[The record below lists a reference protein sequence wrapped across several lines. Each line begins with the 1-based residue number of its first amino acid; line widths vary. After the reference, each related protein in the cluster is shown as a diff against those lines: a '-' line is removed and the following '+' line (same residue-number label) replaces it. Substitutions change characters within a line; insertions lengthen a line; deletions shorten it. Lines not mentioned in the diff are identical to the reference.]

1 MRMTSSSLTN
11 LLSSLSREHS
21 TQVTWR
27 RSASSQG
34 KIELRFSDVDQHQS
48 FSLSLIRSWKL
59 TEVVFSA
66 DPFASKVVEYLVSRA
81 LEIPNEL
88 SEIISH
94 NRPSYSEC
102 EFKINGLDLADN
114 PGSSENPSFTFRATK
129 FSSESS
135 LEHGLIS
142 DSEALLIRFAILFF
156 STLLPSAMAPYTNPD
171 EVLGFPEGAASQ
183 VLVNKYERDPR
194 NRKAAIEL
202 HGTKCM
208 ACGFDF
214 EATYGSLGRGYIV
227 IHHTTPVSAMGA
239 DYVVDPAKDLV
250 AICANCHPMVHR
262 EDPPIKLEELR
273 KIILTAHFAFALRTG
288 CPRNTKVQVFILG

>member
-1 MRMTSSSLTN
+1 
-11 LLSSLSREHS
+11 
-21 TQVTWR
+21 
-27 RSASSQG
+27 
-34 KIELRFSDVDQHQS
+34 
-48 FSLSLIRSWKL
+48 L

-88 SEIISH
+88 AEIVAK

-102 EFKINGLDLADN
+102 EFRINGLDLADK
-114 PGSSENPSFTFRATK
+114 PESSENPSLTFRATK

-142 DSEALLIRFAILFF
+142 DSEARLIRFAVLFF
-156 STLLPSAMAPYTNPD
+156 ASLLPSAIAPYTNPD
-171 EVLGFPEGAASQ
+171 EVLGFPEGAVSH
-183 VLVNKYERDPR
+183 VLVNQYERDPR

-202 HGTKCM
+202 HGTMCM

-214 EATYGSLGRGYIV
+214 ESAYGSIGRGYIV

-239 DYVVDPAKDLV
+239 DYRVDPANDLV
-250 AICANCHPMVHR
+250 AICANCHSMVHR

-273 KIILTAHFAFALRTG
+273 KIIRDAQA
-288 CPRNTKVQVFILG
+288 PKPE